1 MALLPHAALEGARFP
16 AVAGTQAAAL
26 LAVQQQLAQT
36 QYWPAEALRAA
47 QFAQIDALLAHI
59 DRFVPHYGIS
69 LRRAGVK
76 AGEPIT
82 AEAWARVPILTR
94 RAVQEAGDRLH
105 AREVPRSH
113 GELSAF
119 TTSGTSGMPVRVLTT
134 KLHHFYWQS
143 FQLRDELWRRR
154 DLSRKILGIR
164 RDEARID
171 FSPGAHVRR
180 LPDWGP
186 PVSVVYPTGPAVMLD
201 YRSTVAEQVEVIR
214 AERPGYLVA
223 YPSLLLEL
231 LRHCRAHGVG
241 FPGLLGVQTVREALA
256 PETHA
261 LCREVLGL
269 DITDTYSCAEAGT
282 LAVQCPEHGA
292 YHLQQ
297 ESALIEVL
305 RDDGGAC
312 SPGEIGRVVI
322 TPLHNFAMPLVRYE
336 LGDLA
341 EMGEPCACG
350 RTLPVIARIVG
361 RARDMLALPGGGRRY
376 PYYGHNAMMAI
387 DAIRQHQVAQTSL
400 EDIEIRL
407 VVARPLTAAEEDE
420 IRQAA
425 HEGLGGPFRPIA
437 TRSDAAR
444 TASTPSSAPSSPVRR
459 TRPPVCR
466 RSCAASGPRGR
477 SRRSAS
483 PRSSVPA
490 RPFGTRTPC
499 LPER

>member
-305 RDDGGAC
+305 R
-312 SPGEIGRVVI
+312 
-322 TPLHNFAMPLVRYE
+322 MPLVRYE

-425 HEGLGGPFRPIA
+425 HEGLGGPFRLTLTYCDEI
-437 TRSDAAR
+437 
-444 TASTPSSAPSSPVRR
+444 RR
-459 TRPPVCR
+459 GANGKYAEFC
-466 RSCAASGPRGR
+466 SELAG
-477 SRRSAS
+477 
-483 PRSSVPA
+483 
-490 RPFGTRTPC
+490 
-499 LPER
+499 